1 MPATWRTARKNSYI
15 MLLRKADIVDF
26 KNIGEASLDFSP
38 KVNCVLGRNAMGK
51 SNLLEAVHFLSFVR
65 GFRNIPDSA
74 YVRHGAES
82 LLLKGEYMSDDGTT
96 HHVSCGVV
104 PGRRKSLK
112 CDGKEYKQL
121 SRHIGRIP
129 LVLVAP
135 QDTNLVTGSGQE
147 RRRFMD
153 MVISQADAAYLARL
167 VQFARALESRNR
179 MLRSGIRDALLYESV
194 EQPLCQAA
202 AAIHSVRRQW
212 AEALAPI
219 FSRYHRAL
227 SAGAD
232 DVAIRYRSALN
243 DAAMPEI
250 LESHRQRDAIL
261 GYTSQ
266 GVHRDDLEA
275 MLGDHPLRGIGSQ
288 GQLKTFTVALKLAVF
303 DYLRQARGETPILLL
318 DDIFDKL
325 DASRVEH
332 ILSVVGPDSGFGQ
345 IFITDTNR
353 EHLDRILSGI
363 DGHLLFQAENGAFA
377 RI

>member
-1 MPATWRTARKNSYI
+1 MV
-15 MLLRKADIVDF
+15 LRGAEILNF
-26 KNIGEASLDFSP
+26 KNIAEARLDFSP

-51 SNLLEAVHFLSFVR
+51 SNLLEAVHFMSFMR
-65 GFRNIPDSA
+65 GFRALPDSEFM
-74 YVRHGAES
+74 RHGQETT
-82 LLLKGEYMSDDGTT
+82 LLKGDYLAASGTT
-96 HHVSCGVV
+96 LSLSVGMTR
-104 PGRRKSLK
+104 GRRKSVRA
-112 CDGKEYKQL
+112 DGKEYP
-121 SRHIGRIP
+121 RIAAHIGRLP

-135 QDTNLVTGSGQE
+135 QDTAIVLGAGQE

-153 MVISQADAAYLARL
+153 MVISQADGAYLQHLMHYTRS
-167 VQFARALESRNR
+167 LESRNR

-275 MLGDHPLRGIGSQ
+275 MLGDHLLRGIGSQ